1 MDMGGAIARFCCNLG
16 WEKHCYTGHISC
28 GKRQL
33 SGLGLEVSGFG
44 FLSVLESQTFF
55 FLMGNTG
62 KGWSHSSATVSTTAW
77 GFLQAMILQSFLQ
90 HCIVSTGFY
99 LLYCACL
106 RGWSVDRFVVEMLWW
121 CLPRDAAMV
130 SPILPQEMPWWCLLY
145 WHQKCSKWEVLNKEF
160 NWKHI
165 FHHLKIQD
173 WAGWTP
179 IPPQWLTRNRPI
191 QCPNRWVLF
200 YCAVIIDFWS
210 TAFLVQ

>member
-1 MDMGGAIARFCCNLG
+1 
-16 WEKHCYTGHISC
+16 
-28 GKRQL
+28 
-33 SGLGLEVSGFG
+33 
-44 FLSVLESQTFF
+44 
-55 FLMGNTG
+55 MGNTG

-179 IPPQWLTRNRPI
+179 NTPPMVDMEQANTVPQPVSFILL
-191 QCPNRWVLF
+191 CCNRWFLKYSISCTVVRFYFFSTVCVFPNMPCFNMEQMVRLGLYVLYVLYF
-200 YCAVIIDFWS
+200 TV
-210 TAFLVQ
+210 L